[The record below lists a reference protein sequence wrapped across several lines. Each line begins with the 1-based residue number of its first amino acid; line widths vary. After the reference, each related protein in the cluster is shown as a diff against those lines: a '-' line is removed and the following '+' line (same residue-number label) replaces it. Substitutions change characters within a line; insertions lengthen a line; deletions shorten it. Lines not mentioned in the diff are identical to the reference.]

1 MIDKIIDV
9 LGYMLIGFL
18 IVYAICF
25 YATELIRIISWIC
38 SRCIDLH
45 SDYANMKGIRDIT
58 KTLVGENKMLTEI
71 LIIIVTWVGVVLFLN
86 TLNRISKY
94 LLEN

>member
-1 MIDKIIDV
+1 
-9 LGYMLIGFL
+9 
-18 IVYAICF
+18 
-25 YATELIRIISWIC
+25 
-38 SRCIDLH
+38 
-45 SDYANMKGIRDIT
+45 MKGMRDVT